1 MFKTKKTKIVSTPVE
16 EVLEVK
22 APVVQKQELVAIDFA
37 RVEGSVSYITFGTLV
52 DYDGQEYEFEWDTTQ
67 NRLSR
72 LTGSTV
78 SQFVWNSAVETLS
91 ATFVQPESAVES
103 QLEPF
108 IAKQIGNVM
117 ITLTK
122 GLKDLDSK
130 IERIANAK
138 PQTIVR
144 TELPKMESAP
154 QRVQPV
160 QEQEQELDPDED
172 QIRLNA
178 LKFLQESQD
187 EDLGVD
193 YLSLQEQL

>member
-1 MFKTKKTKIVSTPVE
+1 MFKSKKTKIISTPVE
-16 EVLEVK
+16 EIIEVK
-22 APVVQKQELVAIDFA
+22 AESPQKQELVYIDFA

-72 LTGSTV
+72 LTGSSV
-78 SQFVWNSAVETLS
+78 SQFVWNSAVETLL
-91 ATFVQPESAVES
+91 ATFKQPESSLES
-103 QLEPF
+103 ELEPF
-108 IAKQIGNVM
+108 IADQVNSLSN
-117 ITLTK
+117 TLTK
-122 GLKDLDSK
+122 GLKDLDDK
-130 IERIANAK
+130 IERIASVK
-138 PQTIVR
+138 TQTVVR

-154 QRVQPV
+154 QRVQNIE
-160 QEQEQELDPDED
+160 EQETDPDED

-193 YLSLQEQL
+193 YLSL

>member
-1 MFKTKKTKIVSTPVE
+1 MFKSKKTKIISTPVE

-22 APVVQKQELVAIDFA
+22 AEKPQKQELVSIDFA

-72 LTGSTV
+72 LTGSSI

-91 ATFVQPESAVES
+91 ATFKQPESSLES
-103 QLEPF
+103 ELEPF
-108 IAKQIGNVM
+108 IADQVNSLS

-122 GLKDLDSK
+122 GLKDLDDK
-130 IERIANAK
+130 IEHIASVK
-138 PQTIVR
+138 TQTVVR

-154 QRVQPV
+154 QRVQNIE
-160 QEQEQELDPDED
+160 EQETDPDED

-193 YLSLQEQL
+193 YLSL

>member
-1 MFKTKKTKIVSTPVE
+1 MFKSKKTKIISTPVE

-22 APVVQKQELVAIDFA
+22 AEKPQKQELVSIDFA

-72 LTGSTV
+72 LTGSSI

-91 ATFVQPESAVES
+91 ATFKQPESSLES
-103 QLEPF
+103 ELEPF
-108 IAKQIGNVM
+108 IADQVNSLS

-122 GLKDLDSK
+122 GLKDLDDK
-130 IERIANAK
+130 IERIASVK
-138 PQTIVR
+138 TQTVVR

-154 QRVQPV
+154 QRVQNIE
-160 QEQEQELDPDED
+160 EQETDPDED

>member
-1 MFKTKKTKIVSTPVE
+1 MFKSKKTKIISTPVE
-16 EVLEVK
+16 EILEVK
-22 APVVQKQELVAIDFA
+22 AEKPQKQELVSIDFA

-72 LTGSTV
+72 LTGSSV
-78 SQFVWNSAVETLS
+78 SQFVWNSAVETLL
-91 ATFVQPESAVES
+91 ATFKQPESSLES
-103 QLEPF
+103 ELEPF
-108 IAKQIGNVM
+108 IADQVNSLSN
-117 ITLTK
+117 TLTK
-122 GLKDLDSK
+122 GLKDLDDK
-130 IERIANAK
+130 IERIASVK
-138 PQTIVR
+138 TQTVVR

-154 QRVQPV
+154 QRVQNIE
-160 QEQEQELDPDED
+160 EQETDPDED

-193 YLSLQEQL
+193 YLSL

>member
-1 MFKTKKTKIVSTPVE
+1 MFKSKKTKIISTPGE
-16 EVLEVK
+16 EILEVK
-22 APVVQKQELVAIDFA
+22 AESPQKQELVSIDFA

-72 LTGSTV
+72 LTGSSV
-78 SQFVWNSAVETLS
+78 SQFVWNSAVETLL
-91 ATFVQPESAVES
+91 ATFKQPESSLES
-103 QLEPF
+103 ELEPF
-108 IAKQIGNVM
+108 IADQVNSLSN
-117 ITLTK
+117 TLTK
-122 GLKDLDSK
+122 GLKDLDDK
-130 IERIANAK
+130 IERIASVK
-138 PQTIVR
+138 TQTVVR

-154 QRVQPV
+154 QRVQNIE
-160 QEQEQELDPDED
+160 EQETDPDED

-193 YLSLQEQL
+193 YLSL

>member
-1 MFKTKKTKIVSTPVE
+1 MFKSKKTKIISTPVE

-22 APVVQKQELVAIDFA
+22 AEKPRKQELVSIDFA

-72 LTGSTV
+72 LTGSSI

-91 ATFVQPESAVES
+91 ATFKQPESSLES
-103 QLEPF
+103 ELEPF
-108 IAKQIGNVM
+108 IADQVNSLS

-122 GLKDLDSK
+122 GLKDLDDK
-130 IERIANAK
+130 IERIASVK
-138 PQTIVR
+138 TQTVVR

-154 QRVQPV
+154 QRVQNIE
-160 QEQEQELDPDED
+160 EQETDPDED

>member
-1 MFKTKKTKIVSTPVE
+1 MFKSKKTKIISTPVE

-22 APVVQKQELVAIDFA
+22 AEKPQKQELVSIDFA

-72 LTGSTV
+72 LTGSSI

-91 ATFVQPESAVES
+91 ATFKQPESSLES
-103 QLEPF
+103 ELEPF
-108 IAKQIGNVM
+108 IADQVNSLS

-122 GLKDLDSK
+122 GLKDLDDK
-130 IERIANAK
+130 IERIASVK
-138 PQTIVR
+138 TQTVVR

-154 QRVQPV
+154 QRVQNIE
-160 QEQEQELDPDED
+160 EQETDPDED

-193 YLSLQEQL
+193 YLSL

>member
-1 MFKTKKTKIVSTPVE
+1 MFKSKKTKIISTPVE
-16 EVLEVK
+16 EILEVK
-22 APVVQKQELVAIDFA
+22 AESPQKQELVSIDFA

-72 LTGSTV
+72 LTGSSV
-78 SQFVWNSAVETLS
+78 SQFVWNSAVETLL
-91 ATFVQPESAVES
+91 ATFKQPESSLES
-103 QLEPF
+103 ELEPF
-108 IAKQIGNVM
+108 IADQVNSLSN
-117 ITLTK
+117 TLTK
-122 GLKDLDSK
+122 GLKDLDDK
-130 IERIANAK
+130 IERIASVK
-138 PQTIVR
+138 TQTVVR

-154 QRVQPV
+154 QRVQNIE
-160 QEQEQELDPDED
+160 EQETDPDED

>member
-1 MFKTKKTKIVSTPVE
+1 
-16 EVLEVK
+16 
-22 APVVQKQELVAIDFA
+22 LVAIDFA

-193 YLSLQEQL
+193 YLSL

>member
-1 MFKTKKTKIVSTPVE
+1 MFKSKKTKIISTPVE

-22 APVVQKQELVAIDFA
+22 AEKPQKQELVSIDFA

-72 LTGSTV
+72 LTGSST

-91 ATFVQPESAVES
+91 ATFKQPESSLES
-103 QLEPF
+103 ELEPF
-108 IAKQIGNVM
+108 IADQVNSLS

-122 GLKDLDSK
+122 GLKDLDDK
-130 IERIANAK
+130 IEHIASVK
-138 PQTIVR
+138 TQTVVR

-154 QRVQPV
+154 QRVQNIE
-160 QEQEQELDPDED
+160 EQETDPDED

-193 YLSLQEQL
+193 YLSL

>member
-1 MFKTKKTKIVSTPVE
+1 MFKSKKTKIISTPVE

-22 APVVQKQELVAIDFA
+22 AEKPRKQELVSIDFA

-72 LTGSTV
+72 LTGSSI

-91 ATFVQPESAVES
+91 ATFKQPESSLES
-103 QLEPF
+103 ELEPF
-108 IAKQIGNVM
+108 IADQVNSLS

-122 GLKDLDSK
+122 GLKDLDDK
-130 IERIANAK
+130 IERIASVK
-138 PQTIVR
+138 TQTVVR

-154 QRVQPV
+154 QRVQNIE
-160 QEQEQELDPDED
+160 EQETDPDED

-193 YLSLQEQL
+193 YLSL

>member
-1 MFKTKKTKIVSTPVE
+1 MFKSKKTKIISTPVE
-16 EVLEVK
+16 EILEVK
-22 APVVQKQELVAIDFA
+22 AESPQKQELVSIDFA

-72 LTGSTV
+72 LTGSSV
-78 SQFVWNSAVETLS
+78 SQFVWNSAVETLL
-91 ATFVQPESAVES
+91 ATFKQPESSLES
-103 QLEPF
+103 ELEPF
-108 IAKQIGNVM
+108 IADQVNSLSN
-117 ITLTK
+117 TLTK
-122 GLKDLDSK
+122 GLKDLDDK
-130 IERIANAK
+130 IERIASVK
-138 PQTIVR
+138 TQTVVR

-154 QRVQPV
+154 QRVQNIE
-160 QEQEQELDPDED
+160 EQETDPDED

-193 YLSLQEQL
+193 YLSL